1 MKRNIPLVLVLLFT
15 VSATGL
21 AQQPTSAEAV
31 YNNWRQGSSADVA
44 SKLRFA
50 LASVTRRTGDEVAE
64 IDLWAVGRASEAT
77 FEIQPL
83 YVEKLPNG
91 EYRQEQAGA
100 ITRTTVT
107 SSGSGGDALGTF
119 GLKVVAPVGPSANAF
134 EIKWVGDAAGKRQV
148 ALTTQVWLLRD
159 EPSESLTRIT
169 TN

>member
-1 MKRNIPLVLVLLFT
+1 MKRNILAALALLFI
-15 VSATGL
+15 VSASGV
-21 AQQPTSAEAV
+21 AQQSNSAEAV
-31 YNNWRQGSSADVA
+31 YDKWRQGSSADVA

-50 LASVTRRTGDEVAE
+50 LASVVRRTSGEVAE
-64 IDLWAVGRASEAT
+64 IDLWAIGRSSETA

-100 ITRTTVT
+100 LTRTTVT
-107 SSGSGGDALGTF
+107 NSGSGGGTRDTF
-119 GLKVVAPVGPSANAF
+119 GLKVIAPVGPNANAL
-134 EIKWVGDAAGKRQV
+134 EIKWIGEADGKRQV

-169 TN
+169 GN